1 MRERL
6 PVAYRFQEPIC
17 SNNQGLEL
25 CEFLCRPLCFRV
37 QRSGRTSPLSESTT
51 TTTTR
56 RPRYTQPRYTASVAY
71 LRRTIHST
79 KLLGCTL
86 EKSDSNLGIDS
97 RYILL
102 AKAFRIL
109 TSFLNSR
116 SGIPSFRV
124 IEQGEKYLRES
135 ILKSYFRRN
144 RNLYVIIKW

>member
-56 RPRYTQPRYTASVAY
+56 RPRYTQPRYTSVAY

-109 TSFLNSR
+109 ASFLNSR
-116 SGIPSFRV
+116 SGISSFRV

-144 RNLYVIIKW
+144 RNLYVIIK

>member
-1 MRERL
+1 MNSSAGHSVSGFKEVGE
-6 PVAYRFQEPIC
+6 PV
-17 SNNQGLEL
+17 
-25 CEFLCRPLCFRV
+25 
-37 QRSGRTSPLSESTT
+37 LSLS
-51 TTTTR
+51 R
-56 RPRYTQPRYTASVAY
+56 RRRRRRGRYTQPRYTSVAY

-109 TSFLNSR
+109 ASFLNSR

-124 IEQGEKYLRES
+124 IEQAEKYLREL
-135 ILKSYFRRN
+135 ILKSYFQRN